1 VIQVNGKIKE
11 RLEISPGITEDEMR
25 ELAMSQ
31 PSVIAALAGQT
42 IKVVVV
48 RAPKLVNIV
57 LG

>member
-1 VIQVNGKIKE
+1 
-11 RLEISPGITEDEMR
+11 MR

-31 PSVIAALAGQT
+31 ASVIAALAGQT

-57 LG
+57 LA